1 MKAIAT
7 RLFFEMTPELC
18 SNGRDMT
25 RYLSRPIAAKLYA
38 DAVPK
43 QTNKEFHSFV
53 AATLSGHSGSCMIR
67 TISNGI
73 TRTAWRMSA
82 VINDRKNKFAL
93 VRIPTLEKK
102 AAKIKQSPRTV
113 TVIVNVTTSTP
124 AAVKTSLLTLVEFG
138 GTEKDEFAIVP
149 RLFPRWER
157 HMTDRA
163 ATSSN
168 VAYA

>member
-1 MKAIAT
+1 M
-7 RLFFEMTPELC
+7 
-18 SNGRDMT
+18 
-25 RYLSRPIAAKLYA
+25 
-38 DAVPK
+38 
-43 QTNKEFHSFV
+43 
-53 AATLSGHSGSCMIR
+53 
-67 TISNGI
+67 
-73 TRTAWRMSA
+73 
-82 VINDRKNKFAL
+82 INDRKNKFAL

-124 AAVKTSLLTLVEFG
+124 AAVKTSLLTLGEFG

-149 RLFPRWER
+149 KLFPRLER
-157 HMTDRA
+157 HIADRA

>member
-7 RLFFEMTPELC
+7 RLLFEMTPELC
-18 SNGRDMT
+18 SNGRDMA

-149 RLFPRWER
+149 RLFPR
-157 HMTDRA
+157 
-163 ATSSN
+163 
-168 VAYA
+168 